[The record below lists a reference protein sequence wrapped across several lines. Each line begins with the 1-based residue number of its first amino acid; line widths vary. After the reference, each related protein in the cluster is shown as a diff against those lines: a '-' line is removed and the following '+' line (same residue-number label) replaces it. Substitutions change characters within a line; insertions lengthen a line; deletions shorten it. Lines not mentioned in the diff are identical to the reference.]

1 MKMWVAL
8 VFEFAFKM
16 DQFSSSQVFTLNK
29 VTQAFQ
35 EFSFIF
41 KLGIKN
47 FVV

>member
-1 MKMWVAL
+1 
-8 VFEFAFKM
+8 M

-29 VTQAFQ
+29 ATQVFQ

-41 KLGIKN
+41 KAEIKS